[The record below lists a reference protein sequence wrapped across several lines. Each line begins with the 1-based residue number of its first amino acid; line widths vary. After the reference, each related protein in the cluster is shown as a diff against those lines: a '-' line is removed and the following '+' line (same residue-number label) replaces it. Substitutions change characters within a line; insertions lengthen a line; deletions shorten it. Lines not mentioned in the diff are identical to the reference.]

1 MIISLTILVE
11 KKIIMGASNGG
22 FCMKISF
29 FGAAQVVTGSSFL
42 IESGESRILIDCGMF
57 QGSKAL
63 KELNYNKFPY
73 NPASID
79 AVILTH
85 AHTDHSGMLPKLI
98 KAGFKGTIW
107 ATPETIKLCSI
118 MLPDSGHIQEM
129 EVERK
134 NRKRLRAGQE
144 PLVPIYTVQDAL
156 DALSYF
162 KPISYKQNMDVFP
175 TISFQLY
182 DAGHILGSSH
192 VVIHV
197 KEPDFTKSIV
207 FSGDIGNVNQPYIED
222 PSILCDAEIVV
233 METTYGNRLHDENS
247 DRKTNRAEQ
256 LAETI
261 RTTYE
266 AGGNLII
273 PAFAIERTQDLL
285 FYLRKLQNEH
295 RIPTLPVYIDSPLAI
310 AATKIFQ
317 ENTEHFDAETREL
330 IQQGSSPLNMPNVHF
345 SQTAEDSMALN
356 EIEGGAIIIA
366 ASGMADAG
374 RIKHHLKHNLWREKA
389 TVLFV
394 GYQAQ
399 GTLGRILSDGADEV
413 TIHGE
418 KVAVKAR
425 ISHMDG
431 FSAHADQAE
440 LLHWLSCL
448 GKKAE
453 QIILVHGE
461 LEGQKVFSNKIK
473 EIFGKESVIPQLGE
487 TIEFISNQ
495 IVRYA
500 PQKTWIAPNDQIREV
515 SEEKVRSTSNVS
527 MGKLPAQYIPF
538 TPQRSKRSSSQVT
551 RAQVNRSYIRLR
563 HQLKRLLDEG
573 QRTRN
578 LDRVVKL
585 LDSMTHWL
593 QEQERRK

>member
-1 MIISLTILVE
+1 
-11 KKIIMGASNGG
+11 
-22 FCMKISF
+22 MKISF

-42 IESGESRILIDCGMF
+42 VETGESRILIDCGMF

-63 KELNYNKFPY
+63 KQLNYSKFPY

-85 AHTDHSGMLPKLI
+85 AHIDHSGMLPKLI

-107 ATPETIKLCSI
+107 ATAETTKLCSI

-134 NRKRLRAGQE
+134 NRKRTRAGLQ

-156 DALSYF
+156 DTLPYLHATPYNEIIDL
-162 KPISYKQNMDVFP
+162 VP
-175 TISFQLY
+175 TVSFQLY

-192 VVIHV
+192 VVLHV
-197 KEPDFTKSIV
+197 KEPGFNKTIV
-207 FSGDIGNVNQPYIED
+207 FSGDIGNIHQPYLED
-222 PSILCDAEIVV
+222 PSILSDADVV
-233 METTYGNRLHDENS
+233 IMETTYGNRLHIVENK
-247 DRKTNRAEQ
+247 DVLKIDRAEQ

-285 FYLRKLQNEH
+285 YYLMKLQNEH

-317 ENTEHFDAETREL
+317 ENPEHFDLETREL
-330 IQQGSSPLNMPNVHF
+330 IKQGSNPLNMPNVHF
-345 SQTAEDSMALN
+345 SLTAADSMALN
-356 EIEGGAIIIA
+356 EIEGGSIIIA

-399 GTLGRILSDGADEV
+399 GTLGRLLSDGAKTV

-418 KVAVKAR
+418 KIAVQAR

-431 FSAHADQAE
+431 LSAHADQAA
-440 LLHWLSCL
+440 LLQWLSL
-448 GKKAE
+448 IGKKAE
-453 QIILVHGE
+453 QLILVHGE
-461 LEGQKVFSNKIK
+461 LEAQTIFSNKIL
-473 EIFGKESVIPQLGE
+473 ETFGKTPIIPQLGE
-487 TIEFISNQ
+487 IIEFLPDH
-495 IVRYA
+495 IVRHS
-500 PQKTWIAPNDQIREV
+500 PDKEWLSPEIP
-515 SEEKVRSTSNVS
+515 STYQPV
-527 MGKLPAQYIPF
+527 KQTLKQ
-538 TPQRSKRSSSQVT
+538 SKMPELHPS
-551 RAQVNRSYIRLR
+551 RAQVNRAYVRLR
-563 HQLKRLLDEG
+563 HHLLQLINEG
-573 QRTRN
+573 QQTHDT
-578 LDRVVKL
+578 DRVVNL
-585 LDSMTHWL
+585 LDSMTRL
-593 QEQERRK
+593 LEEQERGTLPKK

>member
-1 MIISLTILVE
+1 
-11 KKIIMGASNGG
+11 
-22 FCMKISF
+22 MKISF

-42 IESGESRILIDCGMF
+42 VESGESRILIDCGMF

-63 KELNYNKFPY
+63 KELNYNQFPY

-85 AHTDHSGMLPKLI
+85 AHIDHSGMLPKLI
-98 KAGFKGTIW
+98 KAGFKGTIY
-107 ATPETIKLCSI
+107 ATAETTKLCSI

-129 EVERK
+129 ELERK
-134 NRKRLRAGQE
+134 NRKRARAGLQ

-156 DALSYF
+156 DTLPYLQATPYNEIIDLA
-162 KPISYKQNMDVFP
+162 P
-175 TISFQLY
+175 TVSFQLY

-192 VVIHV
+192 VVLHI
-197 KEPDFTKSIV
+197 KEPNFNKTIV
-207 FSGDIGNVNQPYIED
+207 FSGDIGNVHQPYLED
-222 PSILCDAEIVV
+222 PSILTEADVIV
-233 METTYGNRLHDENS
+233 METTYGNRLHEDKNIDVAKI
-247 DRKTNRAEQ
+247 DRSEQ

-285 FYLRKLQNEH
+285 YYLLKLQNEH

-317 ENTEHFDAETREL
+317 ENTENFDAETREML
-330 IQQGSSPLNMPNVHF
+330 QQGMNPLNMPNVHF
-345 SQTAEDSMALN
+345 SQTAADSMALN
-356 EIEGGAIIIA
+356 DIEGGSIIIA

-399 GTLGRILSDGADEV
+399 GTLGRILSEGVKTV

-418 KVAVKAR
+418 KVAVNAR

-431 FSAHADQAE
+431 LSAHADQTA
-440 LLHWLSCL
+440 LLNWLSL
-448 GKKAE
+448 IGKRAE
-453 QIILVHGE
+453 QLILVHGE
-461 LEGQKVFSNKIK
+461 LEAQTVFSQKIL
-473 EIFGKESVIPQLGE
+473 ETFGKTPIVPQLGE
-487 TIEFISNQ
+487 IIEFLPDQ
-495 IVRYA
+495 IVRHS
-500 PQKTWIAPNDQIREV
+500 PDKEWLSKDDSSLV
-515 SEEKVRSTSNVS
+515 SVEKEPLLTNKPVILSTYQ
-527 MGKLPAQYIPF
+527 PAKH
-538 TPQRSKRSSSQVT
+538 TLKRSRLSDPHQS
-551 RAQVNRSYIRLR
+551 RAQVNRAYGRLR
-563 HQLKRLLDEG
+563 HNLKQLINEG
-573 QRTRN
+573 QRTHTF
-578 LDRVVKL
+578 DRVVNL
-585 LDSMTHWL
+585 LDSMTKWL
-593 QEQERRK
+593 EEQEREMRSKK

>member
-1 MIISLTILVE
+1 
-11 KKIIMGASNGG
+11 
-22 FCMKISF
+22 MKISF

-42 IESGESRILIDCGMF
+42 VESGESRILIDCGMF

-63 KELNYNKFPY
+63 KELNYSEFPY

-85 AHTDHSGMLPKLI
+85 AHIDHSGMLPKLI
-98 KAGFKGTIW
+98 KAGFKGIIW
-107 ATPETIKLCSI
+107 ATSETVKLCSI

-134 NRKRLRAGQE
+134 NRKRMRAGLQ
-144 PLVPIYTVQDAL
+144 PLVPVYTVQDAL
-156 DALSYF
+156 DTLPYLHAAAYNEIIDLL
-162 KPISYKQNMDVFP
+162 P
-175 TISFQLY
+175 TVSFQLF

-192 VVIHV
+192 VALHI
-197 KEPDFTKSIV
+197 KEPNFNKTIV
-207 FSGDIGNVNQPYIED
+207 FSGDIGNVNQPYLED
-222 PSILCDAEIVV
+222 PSILNEADIVI
-233 METTYGNRLHDENS
+233 METTYGNRLHDDNP
-247 DRKTNRAEQ
+247 DGKKLDRAEQ

-261 RTTYE
+261 RSTYA
-266 AGGNLII
+266 AGGNLIV

-285 FYLRKLQNEH
+285 FYLRKLQDEH

-317 ENTEHFDAETREL
+317 ENTTHFDLETREL
-330 IQQGSSPLNMPNVHF
+330 IKIGSSPLSMPNVHF
-345 SQTAEDSMALN
+345 SQTAADSMALN
-356 EIEGGAIIIA
+356 EIEGGSIIIA

-374 RIKHHLKHNLWREKA
+374 RIKHHLKHNLWRENA

-399 GTLGRILSDGADEV
+399 GTLGRILSDGAEVV

-431 FSAHADQAE
+431 LSAHADQAE
-440 LLHWLSCL
+440 LLHWLSLL

-461 LEGQKVFSNKIK
+461 SEAQTIFSNKIQ
-473 EIFGKESVIPQLGE
+473 EAFGKTPLIPQLGE
-487 TIEFISNQ
+487 TIEFINDQ
-495 IVRYA
+495 IERHA
-500 PQKTWIAPNDQIREV
+500 PQKAWLVKDPSFQT
-515 SEEKVRSTSNVS
+515 SEEKILNVS
-527 MGKLPAQYIPF
+527 QEPIRKPALQPVSP
-538 TPQRSKRSSSQVT
+538 TSKRPTLTERKLS
-551 RAQVNRSYIRLR
+551 RAQVNRAYVRLR
-563 HQLKRLLDEG
+563 HHLKQLIDEG
-573 QRTRN
+573 QRTHN
-578 LDRVVKL
+578 FERVVHL
-585 LDSMTHWL
+585 LNSMTHWL
-593 QEQERRK
+593 EEQERESRH

>member
-1 MIISLTILVE
+1 
-11 KKIIMGASNGG
+11 
-22 FCMKISF
+22 MKISF

-42 IESGESRILIDCGMF
+42 IESGKSRILIDCGMF

-73 NPASID
+73 DPASID

-98 KAGFKGTIW
+98 KAGFKGIIW

-134 NRKRLRAGQE
+134 NRKRARAGLE

-156 DALSYF
+156 DTLPYF
-162 KPISYKQNMDVFP
+162 KAISYQEIMDLYP

-182 DAGHILGSSH
+182 DAGHILGSAH
-192 VVIHV
+192 VVIHI
-197 KEPDFTKSIV
+197 KEPDFNKSIV

-222 PSILCDAEIVV
+222 PSILCDAEVV
-233 METTYGNRLHDENS
+233 IMETTYGNRLHDEKA
-247 DRKTNRAEQ
+247 DGKLDRAEQ
-256 LAETI
+256 LAEII

-285 FYLRKLQNEH
+285 FYLRKLQDEH
-295 RIPTLPVYIDSPLAI
+295 QIPTLPVYIDSPLAI

-317 ENTEHFDAETREL
+317 ENSEHFDAETRQL

-345 SQTAEDSMALN
+345 SQTAEESMALN
-356 EIEGGAIIIA
+356 EIEGGSIIIA

-374 RIKHHLKHNLWREKA
+374 RIKHHLKHNLWKENA

-399 GTLGRILSDGADEV
+399 GTLGRLLSDGAEEV

-425 ISHMDG
+425 ICRLDG
-431 FSAHADQAE
+431 FSAHADQTE
-440 LLHWLSCL
+440 LLHWLSSL
-448 GKKAE
+448 ENKVE

-461 LEGQKVFSNKIK
+461 LEGQTIFANKVK
-473 EIFGKESVIPQLGE
+473 ETFGKESIIPQLGE
-487 TIEFISNQ
+487 MIEFISNQ

-500 PQKTWIAPNDQIREV
+500 PQKTWIVPKEQISEV
-515 SEEKVRSTSNVS
+515 SDHNVRPTSKVSISKSSQDIPILTPRSTKTN
-527 MGKLPAQYIPF
+527 
-538 TPQRSKRSSSQVT
+538 SQAT
-551 RAQVNRSYIRLR
+551 RAQVNRAYIRFR
-563 HQLKRLLDEG
+563 HHLKRLLDEG
-573 QRTRN
+573 QRSRN

-585 LDSMTHWL
+585 LDSMTIWL

>member
-1 MIISLTILVE
+1 
-11 KKIIMGASNGG
+11 
-22 FCMKISF
+22 MKISF

-42 IESGESRILIDCGMF
+42 VESGESRILIDCGMF

-63 KELNYNKFPY
+63 KELNYSKFPY

-85 AHTDHSGMLPKLI
+85 AHIDHSGMLPKLI

-107 ATPETIKLCSI
+107 ATAETTKLCSI

-134 NRKRLRAGQE
+134 NRKRARTGLQ
-144 PLVPIYTVQDAL
+144 PLVPIYTVQDSL
-156 DALSYF
+156 DTLRYLRATPYNEIIDL
-162 KPISYKQNMDVFP
+162 VP
-175 TISFQLY
+175 TVSFQLY

-192 VVIHV
+192 VVLHV
-197 KEPDFTKSIV
+197 KEPDFSKTIV
-207 FSGDIGNVNQPYIED
+207 FSGDIGNVHQPYLED
-222 PSILCDAEIVV
+222 PSILSEADVVV
-233 METTYGNRLHDENS
+233 METTYGNRLHVNENTAVLKI
-247 DRKTNRAEQ
+247 DRAEQ

-285 FYLRKLQNEH
+285 YYLLKLQNEH

-317 ENTEHFDAETREL
+317 ENTEHFDSETRGL
-330 IQQGSSPLNMPNVHF
+330 INQGSSPLNMPNVHF
-345 SQTAEDSMALN
+345 SITAADSMALN
-356 EIEGGAIIIA
+356 EIEGGSIIIA

-399 GTLGRILSDGADEV
+399 GTLGRILSDGV
-413 TIHGE
+413 KTVNIHGE

-431 FSAHADQAE
+431 LSAHADQAA
-440 LLHWLSCL
+440 LLHWLSL
-448 GKKAE
+448 IGKKAE
-453 QIILVHGE
+453 QLILVHGE
-461 LEGQKVFSNKIK
+461 LEAQTIFANKI
-473 EIFGKESVIPQLGE
+473 EETFGKTPIIPQLGE
-487 TIEFISNQ
+487 VIEFLPDQ
-495 IVRYA
+495 IVRHSPDKEWLSQDA
-500 PQKTWIAPNDQIREV
+500 SVIT
-515 SEEKVRSTSNVS
+515 STYQPV
-527 MGKLPAQYIPF
+527 KHTLK
-538 TPQRSKRSSSQVT
+538 RSKMSEPHQS
-551 RAQVNRSYIRLR
+551 RAQVNRAYV
-563 HQLKRLLDEG
+563 RLLHHLKQLINEG
-573 QRTRN
+573 RRTDN
-578 LDRVVKL
+578 FDRVVNL
-585 LDSMTHWL
+585 LDSMTRRL
-593 QEQERRK
+593 EEQERGTQPKK

>member
-1 MIISLTILVE
+1 
-11 KKIIMGASNGG
+11 
-22 FCMKISF
+22 MKISF

-42 IESGESRILIDCGMF
+42 VESGESRILIDCGMF

-63 KELNYNKFPY
+63 KELNYGSFPY

-85 AHTDHSGMLPKLI
+85 AHTDHSAMLPKLI

-134 NRKRLRAGQE
+134 NRKRVRAGLQ
-144 PLVPIYTVQDAL
+144 PLIPIYTAQDAL
-156 DALSYF
+156 DALPYF
-162 KPISYKQNMDVFP
+162 KATPYLEQVELVP
-175 TISFQLY
+175 TVSFKLY
-182 DAGHILGSSH
+182 DAGHILGSAH
-192 VVIHV
+192 VVLHV
-197 KEPDFTKSIV
+197 NESDISRTIV
-207 FSGDIGNVNQPYIED
+207 FSGDIGNVNQPYLED
-222 PSILCDAEIVV
+222 PSILSDADVVV
-233 METTYGNRLHDENS
+233 METTYGNRLHDENT
-247 DRKTNRAEQ
+247 DEKKVDRAEQ

-261 RTTYE
+261 RSTYE
-266 AGGNLII
+266 AGGNLVI

-285 FYLRKLQNEH
+285 FYLRKLQDEH

-317 ENTEHFDAETREL
+317 ENTAHFDLETREL
-330 IQQGSSPLNMPNVHF
+330 IRLGNSPLNMPNVHF
-345 SQTAEDSMALN
+345 SQTAADSMALN

-374 RIKHHLKHNLWREKA
+374 RIKHHLKHNLWRENA

-399 GTLGRILSDGADEV
+399 GTLGRILSDGVEEV

-425 ISHMDG
+425 INHMDG
-431 FSAHADQAE
+431 LSAHADQAE
-440 LLHWLSCL
+440 LLHWLSLL

-453 QIILVHGE
+453 QIVLVHGE
-461 LEGQKVFSNKIK
+461 TESQTVFSNKIQELFK
-473 EIFGKESVIPQLGE
+473 ITPLIPQLGE
-487 TIEFISNQ
+487 TIELMPNQ
-495 IVRYA
+495 IIRHA
-500 PQKTWIAPNDQIREV
+500 PQKIWLSQDIPIKASMNHSTHQQQV
-515 SEEKVRSTSNVS
+515 LSTSE
-527 MGKLPAQYIPF
+527 K
-538 TPQRSKRSSSQVT
+538 SKTTVPKFS
-551 RAQVNRSYIRLR
+551 RAQVNRSYARLR
-563 HQLKRLLDEG
+563 HQLKQLIDQG
-573 QRTRN
+573 QQTH
-578 LDRVVKL
+578 DFARVVDL
-585 LDSMTHWL
+585 LDSMTRWL
-593 QEQERRK
+593 EEKGRGKRH

>member
-1 MIISLTILVE
+1 
-11 KKIIMGASNGG
+11 
-22 FCMKISF
+22 MKISF

-42 IESGESRILIDCGMF
+42 IESGETRILIDCGMF

-63 KELNYNKFPY
+63 KELNYKKFPY
-73 NPASID
+73 NPESID

-85 AHTDHSGMLPKLI
+85 AHTDHAGMLPKLI

-134 NRKRLRAGQE
+134 NRKRLRAGLQ

-156 DALSYF
+156 DALPYF
-162 KPISYKQNMDVFP
+162 KPVPYQELKDLFP

-182 DAGHILGSSH
+182 DAGHILGSAH
-192 VVIHV
+192 VLIHI
-197 KEPDFTKSIV
+197 KEPDFAKSIV

-222 PSILCDAEIVV
+222 PSILSEAEVV
-233 METTYGNRLHDENS
+233 IMETTYGNRLHEE
-247 DRKTNRAEQ
+247 KTNGMPDRTEQ
-256 LAETI
+256 LAEII

-285 FYLRKLQNEH
+285 FYLRKLQDQQ
-295 RIPTLPVYIDSPLAI
+295 RIPALPIYIDSPLAI

-330 IQQGSSPLNMPNVHF
+330 IQQGSSPLTMPNVHF

-399 GTLGRILSDGADEV
+399 GTLGRILSDGAEEV

-425 ISHMDG
+425 ISHIDG

-448 GKKAE
+448 GTRAE

-461 LEGQKVFSNKIK
+461 IDGQTIFANKIRDAFK
-473 EIFGKESVIPQLGE
+473 KESVIPQLGE
-487 TIEFISNQ
+487 TIEFISDK
-495 IVRYA
+495 IVRHA
-500 PQKTWIAPNDQIREV
+500 PQNTWMEPNEQISEAPMPE
-515 SEEKVRSTSNVS
+515 SS
-527 MGKLPAQYIPF
+527 AQLISFP
-538 TPQRSKRSSSQVT
+538 PQRSDSPKSRVN
-551 RAQVNRSYIRLR
+551 RAQVNRAYIRLR
-563 HQLKRLLDEG
+563 HHLKRLLDEG

-578 LDRVVKL
+578 LDRVIKL
-585 LDSMTHWL
+585 LDSMTLWL

>member
-1 MIISLTILVE
+1 
-11 KKIIMGASNGG
+11 
-22 FCMKISF
+22 MKISF
-29 FGAAQVVTGSSFL
+29 FGASQVVTGSSFL
-42 IESGESRILIDCGMF
+42 LESGESRVLIDCGMF

-63 KELNYNKFPY
+63 KELNYSEFPY

-85 AHTDHSGMLPKLI
+85 AHIDHSGMLPKLI
-98 KAGFKGTIW
+98 KAGFKGTIF
-107 ATPETIKLCSI
+107 ATSETTKLCSI

-134 NRKRLRAGQE
+134 NRKRARTGLQ
-144 PLVPIYTVQDAL
+144 PLVPIYNVQDAL
-156 DALSYF
+156 DTLPHLLATPYNKIIDL
-162 KPISYKQNMDVFP
+162 VP
-175 TISFQLY
+175 TVSFQLY

-192 VVIHV
+192 VVIYV
-197 KEPDFTKSIV
+197 KEPDYNKTIV
-207 FSGDIGNVNQPYIED
+207 FSGDIGNAHQPYLVD
-222 PSILCDAEIVV
+222 PSILSEADIVV
-233 METTYGNRLHDENS
+233 METTYGNRLHVKEDIDELKI
-247 DRKTNRAEQ
+247 DRAEQ

-285 FYLRKLQNEH
+285 YYLLKLQNEH

-317 ENTEHFDAETREL
+317 ENTENFDSETREL
-330 IQQGSSPLNMPNVHF
+330 IKQGSNPLNMPNVHF
-345 SQTAEDSMALN
+345 SLTAADSMALN

-374 RIKHHLKHNLWREKA
+374 RIKHHLKHNLWRENA

-399 GTLGRILSDGADEV
+399 GTLGRILSDGV
-413 TIHGE
+413 QTVNIHGE

-431 FSAHADQAE
+431 FSAHADQLA
-440 LLHWLSCL
+440 LLHWLSII

-453 QIILVHGE
+453 HLILVHGE
-461 LEGQKVFSNKIK
+461 LDAQTIFANKI
-473 EIFGKESVIPQLGE
+473 EETFGKTPIIPQLGE
-487 TIEFISNQ
+487 IIEFLPDQ
-495 IVRYA
+495 IVRHA
-500 PQKTWIAPNDQIREV
+500 PDKKWLSLDETSKEEEKELLSSQRSGVTPTYQPIKQTLKRTKV
-515 SEEKVRSTSNVS
+515 SEPR
-527 MGKLPAQYIPF
+527 Q
-538 TPQRSKRSSSQVT
+538 SK
-551 RAQVNRSYIRLR
+551 AQVNRAYVRLR
-563 HQLKRLLDEG
+563 HHLQQLISEG
-573 QRTRN
+573 QRTH
-578 LDRVVKL
+578 DFARVVNL

-593 QEQERRK
+593 EEQQREKQSKKL

>member
-1 MIISLTILVE
+1 
-11 KKIIMGASNGG
+11 
-22 FCMKISF
+22 MKISF

-42 IESGESRILIDCGMF
+42 VESGESRILIDCGMF

-63 KELNYNKFPY
+63 KQLNYNEFPY
-73 NPASID
+73 NPASLD

-85 AHTDHSGMLPKLI
+85 AHIDHSGMLPKLM

-107 ATPETIKLCSI
+107 TTPETAKLCSI

-134 NRKRLRAGQE
+134 NRKRARTGLQ
-144 PLVPIYTVQDAL
+144 PLTPIYTVQDAL
-156 DALSYF
+156 DTLPYLHATPYQEL
-162 KPISYKQNMDVFP
+162 IDLVP

-182 DAGHILGSSH
+182 DAGHILGSAH
-192 VVIHV
+192 VVLHV
-197 KEPDFTKSIV
+197 KEPNFTKTIV
-207 FSGDIGNVNQPYIED
+207 FSGDIGNEHQPYLED
-222 PSILCDAEIVV
+222 PSVLSEADVV
-233 METTYGNRLHDENS
+233 IMETTYGNRLHVEQNTEGLKI
-247 DRKTNRAEQ
+247 DRSEQ

-273 PAFAIERTQDLL
+273 PAFAIGRTQDILYYLL
-285 FYLRKLQNEH
+285 KLQNEH

-317 ENTEHFDAETREL
+317 ENTEHFDAETREM
-330 IQQGSSPLNMPNVHF
+330 IKQGINPLNMANVHF
-345 SQTAEDSMALN
+345 SVTAADSMALN
-356 EIEGGAIIIA
+356 EIEGGSIIIA

-399 GTLGRILSDGADEV
+399 GTLGRILSEGAKVV

-431 FSAHADQAE
+431 LSAHADQAA
-440 LLHWLSCL
+440 LLRWLSVI

-453 QIILVHGE
+453 QLILIHGE
-461 LEGQKVFSNKIK
+461 LEAQTIFSSIIK
-473 EIFGKESVIPQLGE
+473 EKFDKTTIIPQLGE
-487 TIEFISNQ
+487 IIEFLPDQ
-495 IVRYA
+495 IVRHSPDKEWFA
-500 PQKTWIAPNDQIREV
+500 QDDSIIASDA
-515 SEEKVRSTSNVS
+515 SDANVAKES
-527 MGKLPAQYIPF
+527 MN
-538 TPQRSKRSSSQVT
+538 QRTKHILKRTKIAEQHQS
-551 RAQVNRSYIRLR
+551 RAQVNREYARLR
-563 HQLKRLLDEG
+563 HNIEQLINKG
-573 QRTRN
+573 QRIQN
-578 LDRVVKL
+578 FDKVVNV
-585 LDSMTHWL
+585 LDSMINL
-593 QEQERRK
+593 FEDQERGTQPKQ

>member
-1 MIISLTILVE
+1 
-11 KKIIMGASNGG
+11 
-22 FCMKISF
+22 MKISF

-42 IESGESRILIDCGMF
+42 VESGESRILIDCGMF

-63 KELNYNKFPY
+63 KELNYSKFPY

-85 AHTDHSGMLPKLI
+85 AHIDHSGMLPKLI

-107 ATPETIKLCSI
+107 ATSETTKLCSI

-134 NRKRLRAGQE
+134 NRKRERDGLQ

-156 DALSYF
+156 DALPHLHATPYNE
-162 KPISYKQNMDVFP
+162 IINLAP
-175 TISFQLY
+175 TVSFQLY

-192 VVIHV
+192 VVLHV
-197 KEPDFTKSIV
+197 KEPDFSKTIV
-207 FSGDIGNVNQPYIED
+207 FSGDIGNAHQPYLED
-222 PSILCDAEIVV
+222 PTILSEADVVV
-233 METTYGNRLHDENS
+233 METTYGNRLYVDENT
-247 DRKTNRAEQ
+247 DVLKIDLAEQ

-273 PAFAIERTQDLL
+273 PAFAIERTQVLL
-285 FYLRKLQNEH
+285 YYLLKLQNEH

-317 ENTEHFDAETREL
+317 ENTEHFDSETREL
-330 IQQGSSPLNMPNVHF
+330 INKGSSPLNMPNVHF
-345 SQTAEDSMALN
+345 SLTAADSMALN
-356 EIEGGAIIIA
+356 EIEGGSIIIA

-399 GTLGRILSDGADEV
+399 GTLGRILSDGV
-413 TIHGE
+413 KTVNIHGE
-418 KVAVKAR
+418 TVAVKAR

-431 FSAHADQAE
+431 LSAHADQAA
-440 LLHWLSCL
+440 LLHWLSL
-448 GKKAE
+448 IGKKAE
-453 QIILVHGE
+453 QLILVHGE
-461 LEGQKVFSNKIK
+461 LEAQTIFANKI
-473 EIFGKESVIPQLGE
+473 EETFGKTPIIPQLGE
-487 TIEFISNQ
+487 IIEFLPDQ
-495 IVRYA
+495 IVRHSPDKEWLSQDA
-500 PQKTWIAPNDQIREV
+500 SIKA
-515 SEEKVRSTSNVS
+515 SEEKEHLSSEKPVITSTYQPV
-527 MGKLPAQYIPF
+527 KHTLK
-538 TPQRSKRSSSQVT
+538 RSKMSESHQS
-551 RAQVNRSYIRLR
+551 RAQVNRAYV
-563 HQLKRLLDEG
+563 RLLHHLKQLINEG
-573 QRTRN
+573 QRTHN
-578 LDRVVKL
+578 FDRVVNL
-585 LDSMTHWL
+585 LDSMTRWL
-593 QEQERRK
+593 EEQERGTQPKK

>member
-1 MIISLTILVE
+1 
-11 KKIIMGASNGG
+11 
-22 FCMKISF
+22 MKISF
-29 FGAAQVVTGSSFL
+29 LGAAQVVTGSSFL
-42 IESGESRILIDCGMF
+42 VESGESRILIDCGMF

-85 AHTDHSGMLPKLI
+85 AHIDHSGMLPKLI

-107 ATPETIKLCSI
+107 ATAETTKLCSI

-134 NRKRLRAGQE
+134 NRKRARTGLQ
-144 PLVPIYTVQDAL
+144 PLAPIYTVQDAL
-156 DALSYF
+156 DTLPFLRATPYNEIIDF
-162 KPISYKQNMDVFP
+162 VP
-175 TISFQLY
+175 TVSFQLC

-192 VVIHV
+192 VVLQV
-197 KEPDFTKSIV
+197 KEPEFSKTIV
-207 FSGDIGNVNQPYIED
+207 FSGDIGNVYQPYLED
-222 PSILCDAEIVV
+222 PSILSEADVVV
-233 METTYGNRLHDENS
+233 METTYGNRLHVDENT
-247 DRKTNRAEQ
+247 DMLKIDRAEQ

-273 PAFAIERTQDLL
+273 PAFAVERTQDLL
-285 FYLRKLQNEH
+285 YYLLKLQNEH

-317 ENTEHFDAETREL
+317 ENTEHFDSETREL
-330 IQQGSSPLNMPNVHF
+330 INQGSSPLNMPNVHF
-345 SQTAEDSMALN
+345 SLTAADSIALN
-356 EIEGGAIIIA
+356 EIEGGSIIIA

-399 GTLGRILSDGADEV
+399 GTLGRILSDGVKTV

-431 FSAHADQAE
+431 LSAHADQAA
-440 LLHWLSCL
+440 LLHWLSL
-448 GKKAE
+448 IGKKAE
-453 QIILVHGE
+453 QLILVHGE
-461 LEGQKVFSNKIK
+461 LEAQTIFSNKIQ
-473 EIFGKESVIPQLGE
+473 ETFGKTPIIPQLGE
-487 TIEFISNQ
+487 IIEFLPDQ
-495 IVRYA
+495 IVRHSPDKEWLA
-500 PQKTWIAPNDQIREV
+500 RDASIKA
-515 SEEKVRSTSNVS
+515 SEEKEHLSSEKPVITSTYQPE
-527 MGKLPAQYIPF
+527 KHTL
-538 TPQRSKRSSSQVT
+538 KRSIVSEPHQS
-551 RAQVNRSYIRLR
+551 RAQVNRAYV
-563 HQLKRLLDEG
+563 RLLHHLKQLINEG
-573 QRTRN
+573 QRTHN
-578 LDRVVKL
+578 FDRVVNL
-585 LDSMTHWL
+585 LDSMTRWFE
-593 QEQERRK
+593 EQERET

>member
-1 MIISLTILVE
+1 
-11 KKIIMGASNGG
+11 
-22 FCMKISF
+22 MKISF

-42 IESGESRILIDCGMF
+42 VESGESRILIDCGMF

-63 KELNYNKFPY
+63 KELNYSEFPY

-85 AHTDHSGMLPKLI
+85 AHIDHSGMLPKLI

-107 ATPETIKLCSI
+107 ATSETNKLCSI

-134 NRKRLRAGQE
+134 NRKRSRAGLQ

-156 DALSYF
+156 DTLPYLRATPYNEIIDLV
-162 KPISYKQNMDVFP
+162 PNV
-175 TISFQLY
+175 SFQLF

-192 VVIHV
+192 VVLHV
-197 KEPDFTKSIV
+197 KEPDFSKTIV
-207 FSGDIGNVNQPYIED
+207 FSGDIGNVHQPYLHD
-222 PSILCDAEIVV
+222 PSILSEADVVV
-233 METTYGNRLHDENS
+233 METTYGNRLHSEENT
-247 DRKTNRAEQ
+247 DVLKIDRAEQ

-285 FYLRKLQNEH
+285 FYLLKLQNEH

-310 AATKIFQ
+310 AATKIFR
-317 ENTEHFDAETREL
+317 ENTDHFDSETREL
-330 IQQGSSPLNMPNVHF
+330 INQGSNPLNMPNVHF
-345 SQTAEDSMALN
+345 SLTAADSMALN
-356 EIEGGAIIIA
+356 EIEGGSIIIA

-399 GTLGRILSDGADEV
+399 GTLGRILSEGAQTV
-413 TIHGE
+413 NIHGE
-418 KVAVKAR
+418 KIAVRAR

-431 FSAHADQAE
+431 LSAHADQAA
-440 LLHWLSCL
+440 LLHWLSL
-448 GKKAE
+448 IGKKAE
-453 QIILVHGE
+453 QLILVHGE
-461 LEGQKVFSNKIK
+461 MEAQTIFADKIQ
-473 EIFGKESVIPQLGE
+473 ETFGKMPIIPQLGE
-487 TIEFISNQ
+487 IIEFLPDQ
-495 IVRYA
+495 IVRHSPDKEWLA
-500 PQKTWIAPNDQIREV
+500 QDVSIKA
-515 SEEKVRSTSNVS
+515 SEEKGHISSEKSVITSSTYQAV
-527 MGKLPAQYIPF
+527 KHTLK
-538 TPQRSKRSSSQVT
+538 RSKVSQPHQSQ
-551 RAQVNRSYIRLR
+551 AQVNRAYVRLR
-563 HQLKRLLDEG
+563 HHLKQLINEG
-573 QRTRN
+573 QRTHN
-578 LDRVVKL
+578 FDRVVNL
-585 LDSMTHWL
+585 LDSMTRL
-593 QEQERRK
+593 LEEQERGTPPKK

>member
-1 MIISLTILVE
+1 
-11 KKIIMGASNGG
+11 
-22 FCMKISF
+22 MKISF

-42 IESGESRILIDCGMF
+42 VESGESRILIDCGMF

-63 KELNYNKFPY
+63 KELNYDKFPY
-73 NPASID
+73 NPGSID

-134 NRKRLRAGQE
+134 NRKRLRAGLQ

-156 DALSYF
+156 DTLPYF
-162 KPISYKQNMDVFP
+162 KPIPYQEKMELVP
-175 TISFQLY
+175 TVSFQLY
-182 DAGHILGSSH
+182 DAGHILGSAH
-192 VVIHV
+192 VVIHI
-197 KEPDFTKSIV
+197 KELNFTKSIV
-207 FSGDIGNVNQPYIED
+207 FSGDIGNVNQPYLED
-222 PSILCDAEIVV
+222 PSILSDAEVV
-233 METTYGNRLHDENS
+233 IMETTYGNRLHDENAEGKKI
-247 DRKTNRAEQ
+247 DRADQ

-285 FYLRKLQNEH
+285 YYLRKLQDEH

-317 ENTEHFDAETREL
+317 ENTEHFDSEMRQL
-330 IQQGSSPLNMPNVHF
+330 IQQGSSPLTMPNVHF
-345 SQTAEDSMALN
+345 SQTAADSMALN

-399 GTLGRILSDGADEV
+399 GTLGRILSDGAEVV

-431 FSAHADQAE
+431 LSAHADQAE
-440 LLHWLSCL
+440 LLHWLSRL

-453 QIILVHGE
+453 QIILIHGE
-461 LEGQKVFSNKIK
+461 LEGQTVFSNKIQ
-473 EIFGKESVIPQLGE
+473 ETFGKTSVIPQLGE
-487 TIEFISNQ
+487 TIEFLSDQ
-495 IVRYA
+495 IVRHA
-500 PQKTWIAPNDQIREV
+500 PEKQWMTSKDPTQVI
-515 SEEKVRSTSNVS
+515 EEKVHPTSEITTSKSTRQS
-527 MGKLPAQYIPF
+527 
-538 TPQRSKRSSSQVT
+538 TPISSQRSKMSDPHAS
-551 RAQVNRSYIRLR
+551 RAQVNRAYIRLR
-563 HQLKRLLDEG
+563 HHLKRLLDEG
-573 QRTRN
+573 QRTRDF
-578 LDRVVKL
+578 DRVVNL
-585 LDSMTHWL
+585 LDSMTRWL
-593 QEQERRK
+593 EGQEQEQERRH